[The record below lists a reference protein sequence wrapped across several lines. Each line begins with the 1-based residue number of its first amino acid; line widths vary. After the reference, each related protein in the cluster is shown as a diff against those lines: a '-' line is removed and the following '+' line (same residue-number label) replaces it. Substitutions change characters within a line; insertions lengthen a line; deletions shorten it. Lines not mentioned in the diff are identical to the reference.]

1 MQDYLNQIASLNG
14 WQFWIS
20 FGVALLICEVLGTDY
35 LMLFLGLAACSVGLV
50 CFLLHLPTAASWI
63 IFCLMTLGIVWYW
76 WRYHRAK
83 SRRGDGSVN
92 DRLGSMVG
100 RTGTISGTPEGENG
114 RIRIDGSIW
123 PIAVPEGTRDGD
135 LIRVVSADGG
145 ELKGEKA

>member
-1 MQDYLNQIASLNG
+1 MQDYLNQLMSLNG

-20 FGVALLICEVLGTDY
+20 FGIVLLICEVLGTDY
-35 LMLFLGLAACSVGLV
+35 LMLFLGLAACAVGAV
-50 CFLLHLPTAASWI
+50 CFLLHLPAAASWV
-63 IFCLMTLGIVWYW
+63 IFCLMTGGVSWYW